1 MTLAE
6 EKKALRTFIRK
17 KERTLDPAYKAE
29 SSAAIC
35 RHLID
40 YPAYRDAKVVM
51 ALVGTEHEIDTTA
64 LLLDAIAQGKTLC
77 VPRCKEEHLMDL
89 CVISSMDDLEPGAYG
104 ILEPKKNCP
113 TVTAEQIDFAVIP
126 CLSFDR
132 KGGRLGQGGGY
143 YDRFLSA
150 LRCESVL
157 ICREQ
162 LTVEHVPCEVHD
174 LKCTRLATEN
184 GIFAPEA

>member
-1 MTLAE
+1 M
-6 EKKALRTFIRK
+6 
-17 KERTLDPAYKAE
+17 
-29 SSAAIC
+29 
-35 RHLID
+35 
-40 YPAYRDAKVVM
+40 
-51 ALVGTEHEIDTTA
+51 
-64 LLLDAIAQGKTLC
+64 
-77 VPRCKEEHLMDL
+77 
-89 CVISSMDDLEPGAYG
+89 
-104 ILEPKKNCP
+104 
-113 TVTAEQIDFAVIP
+113 IP

>member
-1 MTLAE
+1 
-6 EKKALRTFIRK
+6 
-17 KERTLDPAYKAE
+17 
-29 SSAAIC
+29 
-35 RHLID
+35 
-40 YPAYRDAKVVM
+40 
-51 ALVGTEHEIDTTA
+51 
-64 LLLDAIAQGKTLC
+64 
-77 VPRCKEEHLMDL
+77 MDL